1 MAFRIRASK
10 KKEIIDNKENI
21 IKPREN
27 INKIIKL
34 EYDTIVYDKNIGKWK
49 ILKQGTILNS

>member
-1 MAFRIRASK
+1 MAFRIRTSK